1 MSTKEESFK
10 CTGTLHTTTKSNPG
24 KDNCCLP
31 SSSPAYDPPRS
42 GVRGPRLLASHPSAQ
57 QPPPPQKTRRRG
69 YRSRLLPHPQASL
82 GVWSLGRQGPGPPT
96 PDGPCSGWGSSTP
109 STRRPAPA
117 NTALSHCLSQD
128 SGSRRVQ
135 PQGLSASTSPF
146 RMTPNEL

>member
-57 QPPPPQKTRRRG
+57 QPPPPEDQEKGVQEQTPTTPSGKPWSVEFGQTGARAPDTRWPLQWVG
-69 YRSRLLPHPQASL
+69 KQHSFYPPTCASKHCPQPLPQSGL
-82 GVWSLGRQGPGPPT
+82 GVPSCPA
-96 PDGPCSGWGSSTP
+96 SGTQCFNL
-109 STRRPAPA
+109 TIQ
-117 NTALSHCLSQD
+117 ND
-128 SGSRRVQ
+128 SK
-135 PQGLSASTSPF
+135 
-146 RMTPNEL
+146 